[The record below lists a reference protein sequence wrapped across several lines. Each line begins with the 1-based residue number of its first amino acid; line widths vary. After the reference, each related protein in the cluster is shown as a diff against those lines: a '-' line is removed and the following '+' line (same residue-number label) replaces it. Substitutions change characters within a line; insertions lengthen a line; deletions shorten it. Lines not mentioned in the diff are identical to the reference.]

1 MKDLKDVKI
10 TQNWKSF
17 VAYKNRKIR
26 GILSGIPAID
36 KYLLGLTGI
45 VCIQGS
51 TKSNKSTLALQICHE
66 NLRIGNPVI
75 ILDAENGEGRLRSR
89 LLCQANQV
97 TEVDLMSA
105 DKATLLNYR
114 SPLMNY
120 PLYIYTEPVM
130 QQEELTT
137 RISECMQMHE
147 GKPLIL
153 LIDSIQAMYPL
164 GEDQR
169 VSLEKWVYYLDRL
182 KVEYDGRLT
191 IIVVSELNRSSYD
204 TAKVGG
210 AKGSN
215 AIEYKA
221 ECLLD
226 CRADRASS
234 DIWVEVLA
242 NRDGEKGARF
252 RLEKVMKDPT
262 NNRSFTFNLRC
273 VTDIEEVTNL

>member
-10 TQNWKSF
+10 TKNWNSF
-17 VAYKNRKIR
+17 VKYKNRKIR
-26 GILSGIPAID
+26 GILSGIPVID
-36 KYLLGLTGI
+36 KYILGLTGL

-51 TKSNKSTLALQICHE
+51 TKSNKSTLALQICHT
-66 NLRIGNPVI
+66 NLRIGNPVL

-89 LLCQANQV
+89 LLCQANNV
-97 TEVDLMSA
+97 TEVDLMAA
-105 DKATLLNYR
+105 DKDTLLRYR
-114 SPLMNY
+114 EPLMDY
-120 PLYIYTEPVM
+120 PLYIYTEPIM
-130 QQEELTT
+130 DQEVLAG
-137 RISECMQMHE
+137 RIQEAMDLHPD
-147 GKPLIL
+147 KPLIM

-169 VSLEKWVYYLDRL
+169 VSLEKWVYFFDRL
-182 KVEYDGRLT
+182 KVQYDGRLT
-191 IIVVSELNRSSYD
+191 IIVVSELNRSSYE

-215 AIEYKA
+215 SIEYKA

-226 CRADRASS
+226 CRADRDSS

-252 RLEKVMKDPT
+252 RLEKVMKDPK
-262 NNRSFTFNLRC
+262 NNRSFTFMLKSA
-273 VTDIEEVTNL
+273 TDIEEETL